1 MIESYFFFNLFKSK
15 FAKFVLHVRNA
26 IIHVKVM
33 AALNMWSLD
42 VDAPFTL
49 DNQVR
54 CTLTIELQK
63 TQEEVLLYFWFSLQ
77 LSRML
82 INLLINLLKQL
93 TTISKRLSSVQIPFK
108 IQIFFFRLRLV
119 HQFHK

>member
-1 MIESYFFFNLFKSK
+1 
-15 FAKFVLHVRNA
+15 
-26 IIHVKVM
+26 M

-63 TQEEVLLYFWFSLQ
+63 TQEEVLLNFWCSLQ
-77 LSRML
+77 LSRM
-82 INLLINLLKQL
+82 LINLLKQL

-108 IQIFFFRLRLV
+108 IQIFFSA
-119 HQFHK
+119 QISASIS

>member
-1 MIESYFFFNLFKSK
+1 
-15 FAKFVLHVRNA
+15 
-26 IIHVKVM
+26 M

-63 TQEEVLLYFWFSLQ
+63 TQEEVLFNFWFSLQ
-77 LSRML
+77 LSRM
-82 INLLINLLKQL
+82 LINLLKQL

-108 IQIFFFRLRLV
+108 IQIFFFGSD
-119 HQFHK
+119 

>member
-1 MIESYFFFNLFKSK
+1 MS
-15 FAKFVLHVRNA
+15 
-26 IIHVKVM
+26 
-33 AALNMWSLD
+33 ALNMWSLD

-54 CTLTIELQK
+54 CTLTIEPQK
-63 TQEEVLLYFWFSLQ
+63 TQEEVLLNFWCSLQ

-108 IQIFFFRLRLV
+108 IQIFFFGSD
-119 HQFHK
+119 

>member
-1 MIESYFFFNLFKSK
+1 
-15 FAKFVLHVRNA
+15 
-26 IIHVKVM
+26 M

-49 DNQVR
+49 DNQAR

-63 TQEEVLLYFWFSLQ
+63 TQEEVLFNFWFSLQ
-77 LSRML
+77 LSRM
-82 INLLINLLKQL
+82 LINLLKQL

-108 IQIFFFRLRLV
+108 IQIFFFGSD
-119 HQFHK
+119 

>member
-1 MIESYFFFNLFKSK
+1 M
-15 FAKFVLHVRNA
+15 
-26 IIHVKVM
+26 HVKVM

-63 TQEEVLLYFWFSLQ
+63 TQEEVLLNFWFSLQ
-77 LSRML
+77 LSHM
-82 INLLINLLKQL
+82 LINLLKQL

-108 IQIFFFRLRLV
+108 IQNFFFGLD
-119 HQFHK
+119 

>member
-1 MIESYFFFNLFKSK
+1 M
-15 FAKFVLHVRNA
+15 RNA

-42 VDAPFTL
+42 VDAPLTL

-54 CTLTIELQK
+54 CTLTIEIQK
-63 TQEEVLLYFWFSLQ
+63 TQEEVLLNFWFSLQ
-77 LSRML
+77 LSHML

-108 IQIFFFRLRLV
+108 IIIQILFFDSD
-119 HQFHK
+119 